1 MYIKNNDIELV
12 LALLTWYVV
21 CRILF
26 KKFNNHGSHLKRI
39 YMKTYIS
46 TRFLYLHQAL
56 VFVFALVGSLL
67 DGVDLS
73 DLFLLVST
81 GLWLWMPMVIK
92 FENLMFKRVNQLNPT
107 QDNAVK
113 K

>member
-1 MYIKNNDIELV
+1 
-12 LALLTWYVV
+12 
-21 CRILF
+21 
-26 KKFNNHGSHLKRI
+26 
-39 YMKTYIS
+39 MKTYIS

-81 GLWLWMPMVIK
+81 GLWLWMPVVIK